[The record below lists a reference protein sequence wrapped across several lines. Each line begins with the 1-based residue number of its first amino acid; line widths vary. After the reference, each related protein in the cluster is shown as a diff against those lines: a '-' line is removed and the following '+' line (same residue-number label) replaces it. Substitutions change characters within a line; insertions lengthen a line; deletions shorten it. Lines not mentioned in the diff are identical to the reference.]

1 MNYTTAIV
9 QLPLV
14 KEATKER
21 IRSPADAARICS
33 DIENLAQE
41 TFHVLILSAKNNL
54 INRQMVSLGLVNASL
69 VGAREVF
76 REAIGLNA
84 SALILLHNHPS
95 GDPTPSAEDVRI
107 TKQMI
112 EAGKILGISV
122 QDHVILGRDPEAGSR
137 HVSLRETGLCD
148 FSAAA

>member
-14 KEATKER
+14 KEASKAR
-21 IRSPADAARICS
+21 IRSPADAARVCS

-41 TFHVLILSAKNNL
+41 SFHVLVLNAKNNL

-69 VGAREVF
+69 VAARELF
-76 REAIGLNA
+76 REAIAQNA
-84 SALILLHNHPS
+84 SALILIHNHPS
-95 GDPTPSAEDVRI
+95 GQTTPSAEDVKI

-122 QDHVILGRDPEAGSR
+122 QDHVIIGRDPETGSR
-137 HVSLRETGLCD
+137 HTSLRETGLCD
-148 FSAAA
+148 FSMAA

>member
-21 IRSPADAARICS
+21 IRTPADAARVCS

-41 TFHVLILSAKNNL
+41 TFHVLVLNSKNNL
-54 INRQMVSLGLVNASL
+54 INRQMVSLGIANASL
-69 VGAREVF
+69 VHPRELF
-76 REAIGLNA
+76 REAIKVNA
-84 SALILLHNHPS
+84 TAIILLHNHPS
-95 GDPTPSAEDVRI
+95 GDPTPSAEDLRI

-112 EAGKILGISV
+112 EAGRILGILV
-122 QDHVILGRDPEAGSR
+122 QDHVIVGRDPDTGSR
-137 HVSLRETGLCD
+137 HLSLRESGLCD
-148 FSAAA
+148 FSKAA